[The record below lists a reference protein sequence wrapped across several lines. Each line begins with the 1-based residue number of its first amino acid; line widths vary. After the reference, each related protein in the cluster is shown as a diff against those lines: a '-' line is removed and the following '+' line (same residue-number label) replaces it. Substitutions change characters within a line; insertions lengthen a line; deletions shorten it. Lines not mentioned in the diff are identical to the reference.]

1 MKLTKKQAELLTSR
15 EKQMV
20 ESKGPWEVKTLVS
33 LIKRT
38 REARDKYRQL
48 EHRQAKA
55 ASRRASGSMAAGNA
69 RTAQKAEL
77 FDRALAGFE
86 SALHSLNSE
95 STAAAR
101 ELKVNARSTAR
112 AASAAP
118 TGRSRG
124 TAS

>member
-1 MKLTKKQAELLTSR
+1 MKLTKKQAELLTAR
-15 EKQMV
+15 ERQMLQ
-20 ESKGPWEVKTLVS
+20 SKGPWEVKSLVS

-38 REARDKYRQL
+38 RDVRDKYRQM

-55 ASRRASGSMAAGNA
+55 ASRQASDSMTVGNV

-77 FDRALAGFE
+77 FDRALHGFE
-86 SALHSLNSE
+86 AELHALNCD

-112 AASAAP
+112 APGAKTAARAK
-118 TGRSRG
+118 TKS
-124 TAS
+124 